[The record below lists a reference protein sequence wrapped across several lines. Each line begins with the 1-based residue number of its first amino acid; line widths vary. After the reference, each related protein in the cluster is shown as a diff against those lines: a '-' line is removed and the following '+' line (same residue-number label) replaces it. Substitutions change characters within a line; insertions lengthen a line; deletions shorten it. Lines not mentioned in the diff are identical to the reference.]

1 MKKLLILNSPILT
14 GWGEYSWE
22 PLTLRKAQELAR
34 ATELV
39 SAVGHEG
46 TASFLTGL
54 LGVKVPVNRI
64 RAQMPE
70 DGQMALVLRLKERLP
85 EGKVLSEEE
94 LQKVDYD
101 LGLLSYRREGR

>member
-1 MKKLLILNSPILT
+1 MKRLIILNSPILT

-22 PLTLRKAQELAR
+22 PLTLKKAQELAR

-46 TASFLTGL
+46 TANFLTRL
-54 LGVKVPVNRI
+54 LGIKIPVNRI
-64 RAQMPE
+64 RAEMPK
-70 DGQMALVLRLKERLP
+70 DGQIALVLRLKERLP

-101 LGLLSYRREGR
+101 LGLLSYRKKG